1 MCKERDGQT
10 SLALVSKPIVVHE
23 KNIFLSK
30 LVYTYL
36 QEAYVLF
43 LQSPHF
49 TFLIWA
55 GYYAIALCV
64 FSSQRRV
71 NPMSHWTPEA
81 GLAAGRGAA
90 PAGPCGSSGHGA
102 APAPATGH
110 RAQGTGCWGGSGC
123 AAPRCRQR
131 GPRPVRPAP
140 GDRRAL
146 SPLPVCPGAAARVP
160 FDHET

>member
-71 NPMSHWTPEA
+71 NPRNHWTPEA
-81 GLAAGRGAA
+81 GLAVGRHRRGRAAA
-90 PAGPCGSSGHGA
+90 PGTERLLPR
-102 APAPATGH
+102 PRATGH
-110 RAQGTGCWGGSGC
+110 RPEAAGAAQAALPLRAGSGGRGRSPSPGGQ
-123 AAPRCRQR
+123 AGALPAPRVPRGCRSCS
-131 GPRPVRPAP
+131 
-140 GDRRAL
+140 L
-146 SPLPVCPGAAARVP
+146 
-160 FDHET
+160 